1 MPNSPQSINLIKNK
15 QIPLFDKFMNWALT
29 VGRLIVIL
37 TEIVA
42 LSVFVYRFSLDEKLI
57 DLHSAIKQKQS
68 LVSLLKQDE
77 DKYRNLQ
84 DRIALTSSLL
94 EKNAK
99 TNKIVLDIVGLTPQG
114 SRIDNLTFNQ
124 DKLTINASIN
134 SVSSLTDFINVI
146 KDYPNIKAVNID
158 TIENKPIGGLSVTV
172 TTMFK

>member
-1 MPNSPQSINLIKNK
+1 MPNNPQSINLVKNK

-42 LSVFVYRFSLDEKLI
+42 VLAFVYRFSLDEKLV

-68 LVSLLKQDE
+68 LVLLLKQDE
-77 DKYRNLQ
+77 NKYRNLQ
-84 DRIALTSSLL
+84 DRIVLASDLM

-114 SRIDNLTFNQ
+114 ARIDNLTFNK

-134 SVSSLTDFINVI
+134 SVSSLTDFINVF
-146 KDYPNIKAVNID
+146 KDYPDIKAVSIDNI
-158 TIENKPIGGLSVTV
+158 ESKPTGGLLVTV